1 MVDLSDSGASAG
13 EARPFRARCVVASR
27 PAVVEFTGDF
37 DLAAERV
44 ARDAIAAA
52 WSTGAASLVI
62 DLSGVDFMD
71 STGVMSLLSAQA
83 AAESSGRELSLR
95 LGAPALRTMELC
107 GVLEH
112 FELAP

>member
-1 MVDLSDSGASAG
+1 MAALSDNGASAD
-13 EARPFRARCVVASR
+13 EARPFRARFVVVSHH
-27 PAVVEFTGDF
+27 AVIEFTGDF
-37 DLAAERV
+37 DLAAEGV

-52 WSTGAASLVI
+52 WSTGTPSVVI

-83 AAESSGRELSLR
+83 TAEASGRDLSLR
-95 LGAPALRTMELC
+95 LGAPALRIMELC